1 MKEELPQ
8 SLTAFEAQLEDA
20 VRRELDSAPARP
32 APAGRPVRRVG
43 RLGRARRRVVAAT
56 GAAGLSLAGAATA
69 VVLLLGTG
77 ATSPAYAVTSHTNGT
92 ITVKFLRTSGIDG
105 ANIHSLNGRLAAM
118 GVKAEVVPGTAHVVS
133 AWVNGRA
140 VTCAALQAVTL
151 TPSEM
156 KHWTRLA
163 VDHSGRISLPAPQQQ
178 YIAAHK
184 VGVEV
189 PRYKVVHG
197 TPPDSPFAG
206 QGNSGAGNSGN
217 SGSGNSGSG
226 NSGNSGSGNS
236 GDSGNSGN
244 SGNSGSS
251 QVQAVPRSSRAP
263 VPTASLPPAALVHA
277 RAIAVRCG
285 GLPPGGNSSNSG
297 NSGSGTGNSGN
308 SG

>member
-20 VRRELDSAPARP
+20 VRRELDSDSARD
-32 APAGRPVRRVG
+32 APAGRPVRRAG

-69 VVLLLGTG
+69 VALLLGTG
-77 ATSPAYAVTSHTNGT
+77 ATSPAYAVTSNTNGT

-105 ANIHSLNGRLAAM
+105 ASIHSLNARLAAM
-118 GVKAEVVPGTAHVVS
+118 GVKAEVVPGTEQVVS
-133 AWVNGRA
+133 SWVHGHA

-151 TPSEM
+151 SPEQL

-163 VDHSGRISLPAPQQQ
+163 VDHSGRISLPTPV
-178 YIAAHK
+178 HPP
-184 VGVEV
+184 V
-189 PRYKVVHG
+189 PHG
-197 TPPDSPFAG
+197 TNVVG
-206 QGNSGAGNSGN
+206 QQVPQSA
-217 SGSGNSGSG
+217 GSGNSGSG

-236 GDSGNSGN
+236 G
-244 SGNSGSS
+244 SS
-251 QVQAVPRSSRAP
+251 QSQSQSVSHWSQAP
-263 VPTASLPPAALVHA
+263 VPTASLPPAAIVHA
-277 RAIAVRCG
+277 RAFAIRCG
-285 GLPPGGNSSNSG
+285 GLPPGGSSSNSG